1 MESIIGAVGGMGLF
15 TKIEFEFA
23 DTQPLFKLVTV
34 KVYELTGKPEKDVV
48 SPIPVW
54 VKVLAGEFPYAVMV
68 HPPELGKFEMAT
80 DPVARAQVGWV
91 TIPAIGVDGT
101 LGIALMLTEE
111 VNGEVQP
118 TNGSRYSNENA
129 VAGVSPEIAAIVPT
143 PDCVKPAGTEFM
155 VHPVL
160 GRPER

>member
-68 HPPELGKFEMAT
+68 HPPELGKFEMGT

-91 TIPAIGVDGT
+91 TIPANIKLPDNQQDRDMIARELLVKFQMSRSHPMVD
-101 LGIALMLTEE
+101 LRKAYEKF
-111 VNGEVQP
+111 
-118 TNGSRYSNENA
+118 S
-129 VAGVSPEIAAIVPT
+129 
-143 PDCVKPAGTEFM
+143 
-155 VHPVL
+155 
-160 GRPER
+160 

>member
-54 VKVLAGEFPYAVMV
+54 VNVLAGEFPYAVMV

-101 LGIALMLTEE
+101 LGTTLIFTLDVTGELHPAIAFT
-111 VNGEVQP
+111 
-118 TNGSRYSNENA
+118 Y
-129 VAGVSPEIAAIVPT
+129 
-143 PDCVKPAGTEFM
+143 
-155 VHPVL
+155 
-160 GRPER
+160 